1 MKKWT
6 EKTSQQNASQSV
18 YKVHGEHVL
27 VESLACSKLN
37 AETKPKSETFLYWRL
52 SRITR
57 TTVQHS
63 HSQDFPPATPRYLS
77 FLPLPRS
84 VSKRTRLIRNARG
97 GSKPCF
103 GSPAG
108 PFMPSLGSLGS
119 LSTVLGASER
129 PRTAP
134 KAAPGALSTV
144 LDTSERPRTAI
155 KLAPE
160 RPPGA
165 RPQKKP
171 RKEPRAPKTLCGPS
185 QEGGDAARS

>member
-1 MKKWT
+1 M
-6 EKTSQQNASQSV
+6 
-18 YKVHGEHVL
+18 YKVHGENVL

-77 FLPLPRS
+77 FFPLPRS
-84 VSKRTRLIRNARG
+84 VSKRTRLIRTALG

-103 GSPAG
+103 GFPAG

-129 PRTAP
+129 PRTA
-134 KAAPGALSTV
+134 
-144 LDTSERPRTAI
+144 I

-165 RPQKKP
+165 RPRKKAS
-171 RKEPRAPKTLCGPS
+171 KGAQGAENTLWAEPGGGGTLPAPKRSGYLGRRNRSRPVCKQCLDKIPRTLF
-185 QEGGDAARS
+185 